1 MAVTFNW
8 QVIPKDKL
16 EQMNLEAKA
25 EGLNVVAWLK
35 SKWSVTFIIVDRADP
50 YATLTLTMPRE
61 KYIEFCLRWL

>member
-1 MAVTFNW
+1 
-8 QVIPKDKL
+8 
-16 EQMNLEAKA
+16 MNLEAKA